1 MEAFLTYLSA
11 NFPLIAVIFFAIIA
25 TAIVVWWASK
35 FYHRM
40 TRTES
45 EVLSVKT
52 DVAVVQTNLQA
63 VATKAELKEEI
74 AKLKENDFFHLG
86 KALLLIGAEV
96 LKNNPERFERVK
108 DTILDTTPDIRRDEI
123 KSITL

>member
-1 MEAFLTYLSA
+1 
-11 NFPLIAVIFFAIIA
+11 LIAVIFFAMIA
-25 TAIVVWWASK
+25 TAIVVWLAAK
-35 FYHRM
+35 FYHRR
-40 TRTES
+40 TRTDF

-52 DVAVVQTNLQA
+52 DVAVVRTNLQA

-86 KALLLIGAEV
+86 KAMLIGFSLLLKKEQEQG
-96 LKNNPERFERVK
+96 FERIK
-108 DTILDTTPDIRRDEI
+108 DCVLETTPDNRKEKI